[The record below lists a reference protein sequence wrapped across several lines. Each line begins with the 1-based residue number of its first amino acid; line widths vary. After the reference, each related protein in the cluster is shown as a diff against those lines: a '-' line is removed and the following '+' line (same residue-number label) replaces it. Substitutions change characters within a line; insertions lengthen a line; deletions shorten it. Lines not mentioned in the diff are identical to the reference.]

1 MRRLFLLLLALILPM
16 QMSWAAT
23 HFCDDEKL
31 VAAQVHAA
39 FGGHGH
45 EEGSADKPAGDAQAE
60 KIADACCGAAHGCH
74 VLHHLMSQEDLAFA
88 LIESSQTPAHRAA
101 APPLSV
107 ARSRIE
113 RPNWLAA

>member
-1 MRRLFLLLLALILPM
+1 MRRLFLLLLALTLTM

-39 FGGHGH
+39 LGGHDH
-45 EEGSADKPAGDAQAE
+45 EESAAEKWSGEAQAE
-60 KIADACCGAAHGCH
+60 KIADACCGAAHGCQG
-74 VLHHLMSQEDLAFA
+74 LHHLMGHGDHAFD
-88 LIESSQTPAHRAA
+88 ESASTQTPAHRAD
-101 APPLSV
+101 APPLSESQ
-107 ARSRIE
+107 SRIE